1 MDKTSSIVTGGATL
15 TAASLVPAV
24 QWVSG
29 GCHLPMPLEVQL
41 LISGAIVTIIHA
53 ARNWWVERVARAA
66 AKAAAAPVAQ
76 S

>member
-29 GCHLPMPLEVQL
+29 GFHLPMPLEVQL
-41 LISGAIVTIIHA
+41 LISGAIVTVIHA
-53 ARNWWVERVARAA
+53 ARNWRVARAA
-66 AKAAAAPVAQ
+66 RAAKTATAPAVQ

>member
-24 QWVSG
+24 QWASG

-41 LISGAIVTIIHA
+41 LISGAIVTVIHG
-53 ARNWWVERVARAA
+53 ARNWWVARDALRAA
-66 AKAAAAPVAQ
+66 KVATAPAAQ